1 MVRLCCLWLCIK
13 NALSGSSH
21 RGSAGKN
28 LTRIPEDVASLS
40 GLRIRYCR
48 ELWYRS
54 QTWLGSSVAVAVAV
68 VSSCGSNSTPSLGI
82 SICCRCGP
90 KKKKKKNAL
99 SGVEQPLYNCCP
111 TISTD
116 ASRPVSPADST
127 HVGRAAMS
135 SISTVT
141 ENIFVC

>member
-68 VSSCGSNSTPSLGI
+68 APTQPLAWEFPYAASAALK
-82 SICCRCGP
+82 RRRR
-90 KKKKKKNAL
+90 KKNAL
-99 SGVEQPLYNCCP
+99 SGVEQPLYNCCR
-111 TISTD
+111 TISID

-127 HVGRAAMS
+127 QVGRAAMS
-135 SISTVT
+135 SISSVT
-141 ENIFVC
+141 ESIFVC